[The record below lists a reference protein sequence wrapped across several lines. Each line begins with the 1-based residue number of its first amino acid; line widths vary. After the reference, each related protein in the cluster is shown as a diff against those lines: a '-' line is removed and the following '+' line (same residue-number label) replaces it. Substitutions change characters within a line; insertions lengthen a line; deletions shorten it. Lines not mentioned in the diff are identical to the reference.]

1 MSMLRANE
9 ALMWQVS
16 DVNILSCI
24 DGLEQFGGLCRECLE
39 ADEATPA

>member
-1 MSMLRANE
+1 MLHANE